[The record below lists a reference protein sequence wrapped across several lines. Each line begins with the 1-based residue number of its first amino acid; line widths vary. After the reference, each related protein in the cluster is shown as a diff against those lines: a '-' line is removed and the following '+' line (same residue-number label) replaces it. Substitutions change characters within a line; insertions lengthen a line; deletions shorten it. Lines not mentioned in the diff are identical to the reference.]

1 MINDFQMTTG
11 ISYTVIAPENR
22 HPYACVWHRNEVDTH
37 RNFMLTKMKEGVKK
51 SEFSSC
57 GILLYDGE
65 KDKWFPIFTSSYK
78 KNMTVQERSRDL
90 LLACREA
97 TKVYADEIE
106 LKHYLFELAV
116 RMIAEQE
123 QSLRKIGLPEE
134 YIKKVILRTQLERE
148 ECFANQKVLQRG

>member
-1 MINDFQMTTG
+1 MIKDFQNTSG
-11 ISYTVIAPENR
+11 ISYTVITPKDGC
-22 HPYACVWHRNEVDTH
+22 PYASVWHRNEADTH
-37 RNFMLTKMKEGVKK
+37 RNFLLSKLREGVKK

-65 KDKWFPIFTSSYK
+65 QDKWFPIFTSSYK
-78 KNMTVQERSRDL
+78 KNMTIQERSRDL

-97 TKVYADEIE
+97 SRVYADEIE
-106 LKHYLFELAV
+106 LKQYLFELAV

-134 YIKKVILRTQLERE
+134 HIKQVIERTQLERAK
-148 ECFANQKVLQRG
+148 CFLSQQVLQKG

>member
-1 MINDFQMTTG
+1 MIHDFENTTG
-11 ISYTVIAPENR
+11 ISYTVITPKNGQ
-22 HPYACVWHRNEVDTH
+22 PYACVWHRNEVDTH
-37 RNFMLTKMKEGVKK
+37 RNFLLSKLKEGVKK

-65 KDKWFPIFTSSYK
+65 KDKWFPIFTSHYK

-134 YIKKVILRTQLERE
+134 HIKKVIFRTQLERE
-148 ECFANQKVLQRG
+148 ECFANQQVLQRG